1 MSVLFSSFEIKRM
14 RLRNRFVRSATFEA
28 ASEPDG
34 EVSPLELEMYRNLA
48 VGEVGLIITGICC
61 VHENGRLFP
70 SQNCLARD
78 EAIPGMA
85 QLAQTVHDHGG
96 KVAVQLM
103 HAGREASRFLP
114 AEGLAPSVVRDDP
127 HFDLDHRV
135 MTDEEI
141 LKLVNAFGAAAGRAR
156 EAGFDAVQVH
166 GAHAYLFAQFLSPC
180 SNHRQDHWGGDLKNR
195 LRLHCEVLA
204 NIRKRVGPE
213 FPVLIKLGL
222 RDGFDGGLS
231 LEEGIEAAQLLAEA
245 GYDALEISQGL
256 RGARFQE
263 TEFRTRLKR
272 PEDQGYFRQW
282 AKAVKE
288 RVRVPVIAVGGI
300 RDLEMAEQIVQQGE
314 ADLVSLSRPLI
325 SEPGLIARWRKG
337 DKKPARCISCN
348 KCLEALRVPRS
359 ISCDLDRRNANSG

>member
-1 MSVLFSSFEIKRM
+1 M
-14 RLRNRFVRSATFEA
+14 
-28 ASEPDG
+28 
-34 EVSPLELEMYRNLA
+34 
-48 VGEVGLIITGICC
+48 
-61 VHENGRLFP
+61 
-70 SQNCLARD
+70 
-78 EAIPGMA
+78 
-85 QLAQTVHDHGG
+85 
-96 KVAVQLM
+96 
-103 HAGREASRFLP
+103 
-114 AEGLAPSVVRDDP
+114 
-127 HFDLDHRV
+127 
-135 MTDEEI
+135 
-141 LKLVNAFGAAAGRAR
+141 
-156 EAGFDAVQVH
+156 
-166 GAHAYLFAQFLSPC
+166 
-180 SNHRQDHWGGDLKNR
+180 
-195 LRLHCEVLA
+195 
-204 NIRKRVGPE
+204 
-213 FPVLIKLGL
+213 
-222 RDGFDGGLS
+222 
-231 LEEGIEAAQLLAEA
+231 EEGIEAAQLLAEA

-300 RDLEMAEQIVQQGE
+300 RDLEMAKQIVQQGE